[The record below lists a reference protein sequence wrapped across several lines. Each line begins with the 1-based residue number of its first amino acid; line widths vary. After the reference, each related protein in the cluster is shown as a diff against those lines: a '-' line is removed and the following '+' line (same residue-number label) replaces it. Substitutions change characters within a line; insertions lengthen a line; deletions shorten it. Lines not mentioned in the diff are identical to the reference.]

1 MENKFIEA
9 LQEALEM
16 EDQQINFEDN
26 FRDYDTWD
34 SLSRL
39 SLIAVLDDEF
49 EVQIEDAKFEKLI
62 TVKDLYDAV
71 VAKN

>member
-9 LQEALEM
+9 LKEALEM
-16 EDQQINFEDN
+16 EDQEINFDDN

-39 SLIAVLDDEF
+39 SLIAVLDEEF

-62 TVKDLYDAV
+62 TVKDLYEAV
-71 VAKN
+71 VENK

>member
-16 EDQQINFEDN
+16 ENQEINFEDN

-39 SLIAVLDDEF
+39 SLIAVLDEEF
-49 EVQIEDAKFEKLI
+49 DVQIEDEKFEKLI
-62 TVKDLYDAV
+62 TVKDLYEAV
-71 VAKN
+71 VANK

>member
-49 EVQIEDAKFEKLI
+49 EVQIEDAQFEKLI

>member
-16 EDQQINFEDN
+16 EDQEINFEDN

-39 SLIAVLDDEF
+39 SLIAVLDEEF
-49 EVQIEDAKFEKLI
+49 EVQIEDEKFEKLI
-62 TVKDLYDAV
+62 TVKDLYEAV
-71 VAKN
+71 VANK

>member
-16 EDQQINFEDN
+16 EDQEINFDDN

-39 SLIAVLDDEF
+39 SLIAVLDEEF
-49 EVQIEDAKFEKLI
+49 DVQIEDAKFEKLI

-71 VAKN
+71 VENK